1 MLYFIFTAVIG
12 ILLTILVS
20 YYMEIKKS
28 LPILFRSVMGP
39 MMFSLT
45 IILSTYITLLGSSES
60 HTVDIRF
67 IFVIIAVSILV
78 FIIMSILTRNSGQF
92 GHRFRSYPA
101 APTIPT
107 SSAERLYLRHSKR
120 LWNNVACVAIPLP
133 A

>member
-78 FIIMSILTRNSGQF
+78 FIIMSILTYNKYRHIRDKENKVKEK
-92 GHRFRSYPA
+92 
-101 APTIPT
+101 TIQ
-107 SSAERLYLRHSKR
+107 E
-120 LWNNVACVAIPLP
+120 
-133 A
+133 